1 MGWAPEGQLEPT
13 GPQRTGRSSSMEVE
27 NQNGQVVEH
36 QHHAVPEQ
44 TVVVQATYDPTT
56 MQVRPSYA

>member
-1 MGWAPEGQLEPT
+1 
-13 GPQRTGRSSSMEVE
+13 MEVE